1 MEHVAFRGLVARSVS
16 PRKPPQSVVWN
27 PHNFG
32 LDEPQGPLGKQTLGA
47 HKTVLCTLETAVLV
61 SYSLQPGL
69 AAETLRG
76 NRCGGRHGQSELFN
90 DAVST
95 TQLIFVELLDSPFGL
110 PKLICFNSAVSTT
123 VVI

>member
-1 MEHVAFRGLVARSVS
+1 VAKSI
-16 PRKPPQSVVWN
+16 VWN

-47 HKTVLCTLETAVLV
+47 HKTVLCTLETAALA

-69 AAETLRG
+69 ATETLRG
-76 NRCGGRHGQSELFN
+76 NRCGGRHGQSELFI

-95 TQLIFVELLDSPFGL
+95 AQLIFVGL
-110 PKLICFNSAVSTT
+110 SDY
-123 VVI
+123 